1 MLIYDLIIN
10 RKFFMQNLI
19 ITTADE
25 LTAIIKSILT
35 EFQTAPTE
43 KPTADTE
50 TLLKPKDVC
59 NMLNISNGTLFAWKK
74 LGKIPFR
81 RLGRRIFF
89 VQSDVLNAM
98 KKINSRGL

>member
-1 MLIYDLIIN
+1 MN
-10 RKFFMQNLI
+10 NLI

-35 EFQTAPTE
+35 EFQSAPTE
-43 KPTADTE
+43 KPQSETDT
-50 TLLKPKDVC
+50 LMKPKDVC
-59 NMLNISNGTLFAWKK
+59 ELLRISNGTLFSWKK
-74 LGKIPFR
+74 QGKIPFR

-98 KKINSRGL
+98 KKINAGGL